1 MHIDWFVF
9 FAQIVNLLIL
19 MFLLKKFL
27 FGRII
32 GAMDAREAKI
42 GAVITEAEQS
52 RQEAQAAAEVQKNR
66 LREFETGYEQMLN
79 KSRQDAEVYQEKLLE
94 KAREE
99 VEFLKTRWME
109 ALRSERANFLQE
121 LRRLAGQQIYAV
133 SRRVLKDLAGL
144 DLEERIVEVLMERIE
159 ALDAAERKKFQG
171 PSGNGGGVT
180 ISCAFEI
187 PPATKERLN
196 EVIRSYFSGDME
208 IAYERSDDVLSGC
221 ELRSN
226 GHKIAWSVKDYLDS
240 LEERFY
246 TALYEETHEGKQAKE
261 GVDHEPHSNRKG

>member
-9 FAQIVNLLIL
+9 FSQIVNFLIL

-27 FGRII
+27 YGRII

-42 GAVITEAEQS
+42 GAVFTEAEQS
-52 RQEAQAAAEVQKNR
+52 RQEAQTASEKHTKR
-66 LREFETGYEQMLN
+66 LRDLEDGYQQMLD
-79 KSRQDAEVYQEKLLE
+79 KSRRDAEAYQEKLLE

-99 VEFLKTRWME
+99 VDFLKARWLE

-121 LRRLAGQQIYAV
+121 LRRLSGHQVYAV

-159 ALDAAERKKFQG
+159 TLDEEERNKFQG
-171 PSGNGGGVT
+171 PIEEGGNIVV
-180 ISCAFEI
+180 SCAFEI
-187 PPATKERLN
+187 PPATQARLN
-196 EVIRSYFSGDME
+196 KVLHRFFPGIAEISYE
-208 IAYERSDDVLSGC
+208 HSDDVLSGC

-246 TALYEETHEGKQAKE
+246 SALYEETQEWKQAKE
-261 GVDHEPHSNRKG
+261 GVDHEG

>member
-9 FAQIVNLLIL
+9 FSQIVNFLIL

-27 FGRII
+27 YARII

-42 GAVITEAEQS
+42 GAVFMEAEKS
-52 RQEAQAAAEVQKNR
+52 RQEAEAAAQSHTKR
-66 LREFETGYEQMLN
+66 LRDLEAGQEQMLH
-79 KSRQDAEVYQEKLLE
+79 KSRQDAEAYQEKLLE

-99 VEFLKTRWME
+99 VDFLKARWME
-109 ALRSERANFLQE
+109 ALRSERVNFLQE
-121 LRRLAGQQIYAV
+121 LRRLAGHQVYAV

-144 DLEERIVEVLMERIE
+144 DLEERIVEILMERIE
-159 ALDAAERKKFQG
+159 AMDEQERKKFQG
-171 PSGNGGGVT
+171 PTEKGGSIV

-187 PPATKERLN
+187 PPATQARLN
-196 EVIRSYFSGDME
+196 DVLGRLFPGISGVV
-208 IAYERSDDVLSGC
+208 YEHSDDVLSGC

-246 TALYEETHEGKQAKE
+246 SALYEEAQDWKQAKE
-261 GVDHEPHSNRKG
+261 GDHHEQ

>member
-1 MHIDWFVF
+1 MHIDWFIF
-9 FAQIVNLLIL
+9 FSQIVNLLIL

-42 GAVITEAEQS
+42 GAVFTEAEKS
-52 RQEAQAAAEVQKNR
+52 RQEAQAAAENHRKKF
-66 LREFETGYEQMLN
+66 RELEAGYEQMLI
-79 KSRQDAEVYQEKLLE
+79 KARQDAETYQEQLLE

-99 VEFLKTRWME
+99 VDFLKARWME

-121 LRRLAGQQIYAV
+121 LRRLAGNQIYAV

-144 DLEERIVEVLMERIE
+144 DLEERIMEVLMERIE
-159 ALDAAERKKFQG
+159 TMEAEERKKFQK
-171 PSGNGGGVT
+171 PAETGGSVM

-187 PPATKERLN
+187 PPATQARLN
-196 EVIRSYFSGDME
+196 DVLHRLFSE
-208 IAYERSDDVLSGC
+208 SIAIAYERSDDVLSGC
-221 ELRSN
+221 EMRLN
-226 GHKIAWSVKDYLDS
+226 GHKVAWSVKDYLDS

-246 TALYEETHEGKQAKE
+246 SALFEETHEWKQVKE
-261 GVDHEPHSNRKG
+261 GEDHE

>member
-9 FAQIVNLLIL
+9 FSQIVNLLIL

-27 FGRII
+27 FRRII

-42 GAVITEAEQS
+42 GAVFTEAEQS
-52 RQEAQAAAEVQKNR
+52 RQEAQAAAENHRNK
-66 LREFETGYEQMLN
+66 LRELEAGTEQMLD
-79 KSRQDAEVYQEKLLE
+79 KSRQDAEAYHEKLLE

-99 VEFLKTRWME
+99 VDFLKARWME

-121 LRRLAGQQIYAV
+121 LRRLAGHQIYSV

-144 DLEERIVEVLMERIE
+144 DLEERIVEVLIERMEAMDE
-159 ALDAAERKKFQG
+159 QERKKFQG
-171 PSGNGGGVT
+171 PTEKGGSIV

-187 PPATKERLN
+187 PPATQARLDD
-196 EVIRSYFSGDME
+196 VLRRFFPGIIG
-208 IAYERSDDVLSGC
+208 IVYERSDDVLSGC

-246 TALYEETHEGKQAKE
+246 SALYEEAQDWKQAKE
-261 GVDHEPHSNRKG
+261 GDHHEG

>member
-9 FAQIVNLLIL
+9 FSQIVNFLIL

-32 GAMDAREAKI
+32 KAMDTREAKI
-42 GAVITEAEQS
+42 GTVFMEAEQS
-52 RQEAQAAAEVQKNR
+52 RQEAQTALDSHTKR
-66 LREFETGYEQMLN
+66 LRDLDTGYEQMLE
-79 KSRQDAEVYQEKLLE
+79 KSRRDAEAYQEQLLE

-99 VEFLKTRWME
+99 VDFLKARWME

-121 LRRLAGQQIYAV
+121 LRRLAGQQVYAV
-133 SRRVLKDLAGL
+133 SRRMMKDLAGL

-159 ALDAAERKKFQG
+159 ALDEQERQKFQG
-171 PSGNGGGVT
+171 TAEGGSRVV

-187 PPATKERLN
+187 PPATQARLN
-196 EVIRSYFSGDME
+196 DVLRRYFPNIAE
-208 IAYERSDDVLSGC
+208 IAYEHSDDVLSGC
-221 ELRSN
+221 ELRSD

-246 TALYEETHEGKQAKE
+246 SALYEETREWKQVKE
-261 GVDHEPHSNRKG
+261 GVDHER

>member
-9 FAQIVNLLIL
+9 FSQIVNFLIL

-42 GAVITEAEQS
+42 GAVFMEAEKS
-52 RQEAQAAAEVQKNR
+52 RQEAEAAAESHTKR
-66 LREFETGYEQMLN
+66 LRDIEAGYEQMLL
-79 KSRQDAEVYQEKLLE
+79 KSRQDAEAYQGQLLE

-99 VEFLKTRWME
+99 VDFLKARWME
-109 ALRSERANFLQE
+109 ALRSERANFLHE
-121 LRRLAGQQIYAV
+121 LRRLAGHQVYAV

-159 ALDAAERKKFQG
+159 ALDEQERKKFQG
-171 PSGNGGGVT
+171 PTENGVIV

-187 PPATKERLN
+187 LPATQARLN
-196 EVIRSYFSGDME
+196 DVLRRFFPGVIE
-208 IAYERSDDVLSGC
+208 ITYEKSDDVLSGC
-221 ELRSN
+221 ELRSG
-226 GHKIAWSVKDYLDS
+226 GHKIAWSIKDYLDS

-246 TALYEETHEGKQAKE
+246 SALYGEAQDWKQAKE
-261 GVDHEPHSNRKG
+261 GDHHEG

>member
-9 FAQIVNLLIL
+9 FSQIVNLLIL

-42 GAVITEAEQS
+42 GAVFTEAEQS
-52 RQEAQAAAEVQKNR
+52 RQEAQAAAENHRKR
-66 LREFETGYEQMLN
+66 LLELEAGYEQMLI
-79 KSRQDAEVYQEKLLE
+79 KARQDAEAYQERLLG

-99 VEFLKTRWME
+99 VDFLKARWME

-121 LRRLAGQQIYAV
+121 LRRLAGNQIYAV

-159 ALDAAERKKFQG
+159 AMDAEERNKFQQ
-171 PSGNGGGVT
+171 PAENGGSVM

-187 PPATKERLN
+187 PAATQARLN
-196 EVIRSYFSGDME
+196 DLLHRFFPENIA

-221 ELRSN
+221 ELRSD
-226 GHKIAWSVKDYLDS
+226 GHKISWSAKDYLDS

-246 TALYEETHEGKQAKE
+246 SALYEETQEWKQVKQGE
-261 GVDHEPHSNRKG
+261 DHEPDSDGKG

>member
-9 FAQIVNLLIL
+9 FSQIVNFLIL

-42 GAVITEAEQS
+42 GAVFMEAEKS
-52 RQEAQAAAEVQKNR
+52 RQEAEAAAESHTKR
-66 LREFETGYEQMLN
+66 LRDIEAGYEQMLL
-79 KSRQDAEVYQEKLLE
+79 KSRQDAEAYQGQLLE

-99 VEFLKTRWME
+99 VDFLKARWME
-109 ALRSERANFLQE
+109 ALRSERANFLHE
-121 LRRLAGQQIYAV
+121 LRRLAGNQVYAV

-159 ALDAAERKKFQG
+159 ALDEQERKKFQG
-171 PSGNGGGVT
+171 PTENGVIV

-187 PPATKERLN
+187 LPATQARLN
-196 EVIRSYFSGDME
+196 DVLRRFFPGVIE
-208 IAYERSDDVLSGC
+208 ITYEKSDDVLSGC
-221 ELRSN
+221 ELRSG
-226 GHKIAWSVKDYLDS
+226 GHKIAWSIKDYLDS

-246 TALYEETHEGKQAKE
+246 SALYGEAQDWKQAKE
-261 GVDHEPHSNRKG
+261 GDHHEG

>member
-9 FAQIVNLLIL
+9 FSQIVNLLIL

-27 FGRII
+27 FGKII

-42 GAVITEAEQS
+42 GAVFTEAEQS
-52 RQEAQAAAEVQKNR
+52 RQEAQTAAESQRSR
-66 LREFETGYEQMLN
+66 LRELEAGYEQMLN
-79 KSRQDAEVYQEKLLE
+79 KSRQDAEAYQEKLLE

-99 VEFLKTRWME
+99 VDFLKARWMD

-121 LRRLAGQQIYAV
+121 LRRLAGQQIYSV
-133 SRRVLKDLAGL
+133 SRRVLKDLADL
-144 DLEERIVEVLMERIE
+144 DLEERIVAVLMERIE
-159 ALDAAERKKFQG
+159 SMDEAERGKFRG
-171 PSGNGGGVT
+171 PSGNGGSVT

-187 PPATKERLN
+187 PPATQGRLN
-196 EVIRSYFSGDME
+196 EVIRRFFSGDMK

-246 TALYEETHEGKQAKE
+246 TALYEETQEWKQAKE
-261 GVDHEPHSNRKG
+261 GVDHEPHSVRKG

>member
-9 FAQIVNLLIL
+9 FAQIVNLFIL

-42 GAVITEAEQS
+42 GSVFTEAEQS
-52 RQEAQAAAEVQKNR
+52 RQEAQTAAETQKNR
-66 LREFETGYEQMLN
+66 LRELEAGYEQMIN
-79 KSRQDAEVYQEKLLE
+79 KTRQDVEVYHQQLLE

-99 VEFLKTRWME
+99 VDFLKMRWTE
-109 ALRSERANFLQE
+109 AIRSERANFLQE
-121 LRRLAGQQIYAV
+121 LRRLAGQQIYSV

-144 DLEERIVEVLMERIE
+144 DLEERIVEILIERIATLQE
-159 ALDAAERKKFQG
+159 QERKKFRG
-171 PSGNGGGVT
+171 SAGNGNGVV

-187 PPATKERLN
+187 PPATQERLN
-196 EVIRSYFSGDME
+196 DVLRRSLSDDME

-221 ELRSN
+221 ELRSG

-246 TALYEETHEGKQAKE
+246 SALYEETQEWKQAKE
-261 GVDHEPHSNRKG
+261 GVDHEQHSDGKG

>member
-42 GAVITEAEQS
+42 GAVFTEAEQS
-52 RQEAQAAAEVQKNR
+52 RQEAQAASESHRNR
-66 LREFETGYEQMLN
+66 LKALEAGYEQMLN
-79 KSRQDAEVYQEKLLE
+79 KSRQDAEAYQEKLLE

-99 VEFLKTRWME
+99 VDFLKARWME

-121 LRRLAGQQIYAV
+121 LRRLAGHQIYAV
-133 SRRVLKDLAGL
+133 SRRVLKDLADL

-159 ALDAAERKKFQG
+159 ALDEAERKKFQG
-171 PSGNGGGVT
+171 SSGNGRGITV
-180 ISCAFEI
+180 SCAFAI
-187 PPATKERLN
+187 PPATQGRLN
-196 EVIRSYFSGDME
+196 EVIRRSFSGDME

-246 TALYEETHEGKQAKE
+246 TALYEETQEWKQAKE
-261 GVDHEPHSNRKG
+261 GVDHEPHSDRKG

>member
-9 FAQIVNLLIL
+9 FSQIVNLLIL

-42 GAVITEAEQS
+42 GAVFTEAEKS
-52 RQEAQAAAEVQKNR
+52 RQEAQAAAESHKTK
-66 LREFETGYEQMLN
+66 LRELEAGYEQMLN
-79 KSRQDAEVYQEKLLE
+79 KTRQDAEAYHEELLV

-99 VEFLKTRWME
+99 VDFLKARWME

-121 LRRLAGQQIYAV
+121 LRRLAGHQIYAV

-144 DLEERIVEVLMERIE
+144 DLEERIVEILMERIE
-159 ALDAAERKKFQG
+159 ALDEQERKKFQG
-171 PSGNGGGVT
+171 PAENGGSVI

-187 PPATKERLN
+187 PAATQARLN
-196 EVIRSYFSGDME
+196 DVLHRFFSDDVT

-221 ELRSN
+221 ELRSD
-226 GHKIAWSVKDYLDS
+226 GHKIAWSAKDYLDS

-246 TALYEETHEGKQAKE
+246 SALYEESQEWKQSKE
-261 GVDHEPHSNRKG
+261 GDDHEQHSDRKG

>member
-9 FAQIVNLLIL
+9 FSQIVNLLIL

-42 GAVITEAEQS
+42 GAVFTEAEKS
-52 RQEAQAAAEVQKNR
+52 RQEAQVAAESHRNK
-66 LREFETGYEQMLN
+66 LRDLESCYEQMLN
-79 KSRQDAEVYQEKLLE
+79 KTRQDAEAYQEQLLE

-99 VEFLKTRWME
+99 VDFLKARWME

-121 LRRLAGQQIYAV
+121 LRRLAGNQIYAV

-144 DLEERIVEVLMERIE
+144 DLEERIMEVLMERIE
-159 ALDAAERKKFQG
+159 AMDAEERKKFQK
-171 PSGNGGGVT
+171 PAENGGSVI

-187 PPATKERLN
+187 PPATQARLN
-196 EVIRSYFSGDME
+196 DVLHRLFSE
-208 IAYERSDDVLSGC
+208 SIAIAYERSDDVLSGC
-221 ELRSN
+221 ELRLN
-226 GHKIAWSVKDYLDS
+226 GHKVAWSVKDYLDS

-246 TALYEETHEGKQAKE
+246 SALFEETHEWKQVKE
-261 GVDHEPHSNRKG
+261 GEDHE

>member
-9 FAQIVNLLIL
+9 FSQIVNFLIL

-42 GAVITEAEQS
+42 GAVFTEAEQS
-52 RQEAQAAAEVQKNR
+52 RQEAQAAAENHRNK
-66 LREFETGYEQMLN
+66 LRELESGTEQMLD
-79 KSRQDAEVYQEKLLE
+79 KSRQDAEAYHEKLLE

-99 VEFLKTRWME
+99 VDFLKARWME

-121 LRRLAGQQIYAV
+121 LRRLAGNQIYSV

-144 DLEERIVEVLMERIE
+144 DLEERIVEVLMERME
-159 ALDAAERKKFQG
+159 AMDAQERKKFQG
-171 PSGNGGGVT
+171 PAENGGSIV

-187 PPATKERLN
+187 PPATQARLN
-196 EVIRSYFSGDME
+196 DVLHRFFPGISG
-208 IAYERSDDVLSGC
+208 IVYERSDDVLSGC

-246 TALYEETHEGKQAKE
+246 SALYEEAQDWKQTKEGDHHEG
-261 GVDHEPHSNRKG
+261 

>member
-9 FAQIVNLLIL
+9 FSQIVNFLIL

-27 FGRII
+27 FRRIV

-42 GAVITEAEQS
+42 GAVFMEAEKS
-52 RQEAQAAAEVQKNR
+52 RQEAQAAVESNTKR
-66 LREFETGYEQMLN
+66 LRDLEAGYEQMLD
-79 KSRQDAEVYQEKLLE
+79 KSRRDAEAYQEKLLE

-99 VEFLKTRWME
+99 VDFLKARWME
-109 ALRSERANFLQE
+109 ALRSERVNFLQE
-121 LRRLAGQQIYAV
+121 LRRLAGHQVYAV
-133 SRRVLKDLAGL
+133 SRRIMKDLAGI

-159 ALDAAERKKFQG
+159 TLDEQERKKFQG
-171 PSGNGGGVT
+171 PTENGNNVV

-187 PPATKERLN
+187 PPATQARLN
-196 EVIRSYFSGDME
+196 DVLRRFFPGIVE

-221 ELRSN
+221 ELRSD

-240 LEERFY
+240 LEESFY
-246 TALYEETHEGKQAKE
+246 SALYEEAQDWKQAKE
-261 GVDHEPHSNRKG
+261 GDHHEG

>member
-9 FAQIVNLLIL
+9 FSQIVNFLIL

-27 FGRII
+27 YGRII

-42 GAVITEAEQS
+42 GAVFMEAEKS
-52 RQEAQAAAEVQKNR
+52 RQDAQAAAESHAQR
-66 LREFETGYEQMLN
+66 LRELETGYEQMLQ
-79 KSRQDAEVYQEKLLE
+79 KSRQDANIYHERLLE
-94 KAREE
+94 EAREE
-99 VEFLKTRWME
+99 VDFLKTRWLE
-109 ALRSERANFLQE
+109 ALRSERANFLHE
-121 LRRLAGQQIYAV
+121 LRRLAGHQVYAV

-144 DLEERIVEVLMERIE
+144 DLEERIVEVLMVRIE
-159 ALDAAERKKFQG
+159 TLDEQERKKFQG
-171 PSGNGGGVT
+171 PTEDGNRVV

-187 PPATKERLN
+187 PPATQVRLN
-196 EVIRSYFSGDME
+196 DSLRRSFPGASE

-246 TALYEETHEGKQAKE
+246 SALYEETQEWKQAKE
-261 GVDHEPHSNRKG
+261 GVDHER

>member
-9 FAQIVNLLIL
+9 FSQIVNFLIL

-32 GAMDAREAKI
+32 KAMDAREAKI
-42 GAVITEAEQS
+42 GAVFTEAEQS
-52 RQEAQAAAEVQKNR
+52 RQEAQTASEKHTKR
-66 LREFETGYEQMLN
+66 LRDLEDGYQQMLD
-79 KSRQDAEVYQEKLLE
+79 KSRRDAETYQEKLLE

-99 VEFLKTRWME
+99 VDFLKARWLE
-109 ALRSERANFLQE
+109 ALRSGRANFLQE
-121 LRRLAGQQIYAV
+121 LRRLAGHQVYAV
-133 SRRVLKDLAGL
+133 SRRVMKDLAGL

-159 ALDAAERKKFQG
+159 ALDEQERKKFQG
-171 PSGNGGGVT
+171 SIESGGAIV

-187 PPATKERLN
+187 PPATQNKL
-196 EVIRSYFSGDME
+196 SGVLHRFFPGNVE

-246 TALYEETHEGKQAKE
+246 SVLYEETQEWKQAKE
-261 GVDHEPHSNRKG
+261 GVDHER

>member
-1 MHIDWFVF
+1 MHIDWFIF
-9 FAQIVNLLIL
+9 FSQIVNLLIL

-42 GAVITEAEQS
+42 GAVFTEAEKS
-52 RQEAQAAAEVQKNR
+52 RQEAQAAAENHRNR
-66 LREFETGYEQMLN
+66 LRELEAGYEQMLL
-79 KSRQDAEVYQEKLLE
+79 KARQDAEAYQEQLLE

-99 VEFLKTRWME
+99 VDFLKARWME

-121 LRRLAGQQIYAV
+121 LRRLAGNQIYAV

-159 ALDAAERKKFQG
+159 AMDAEERKKFQK
-171 PSGNGGGVT
+171 PAETGGSVM

-187 PPATKERLN
+187 PPATQTRLN
-196 EVIRSYFSGDME
+196 DVLHRFFSE
-208 IAYERSDDVLSGC
+208 SIAIAYERSDDILSGC
-221 ELRSN
+221 ELRLN
-226 GHKIAWSVKDYLDS
+226 GHKVAWSVKDYLDS

-246 TALYEETHEGKQAKE
+246 SALFEETQEWKQVKE
-261 GVDHEPHSNRKG
+261 GENHEQYSDGKG

>member
-9 FAQIVNLLIL
+9 FSQIVNLMIL

-42 GAVITEAEQS
+42 GAVFTEAEQS
-52 RQEAQAAAEVQKNR
+52 RQESQTAVEKHRNR
-66 LREFETGYEQMLN
+66 LRGLEAGYEQMLM
-79 KSRQDAEVYQEKLLE
+79 KARQDAEAYQEKLLE

-99 VEFLKTRWME
+99 VDFLKARWME

-121 LRRLAGQQIYAV
+121 LRRLAGNQIYAV

-159 ALDAAERKKFQG
+159 AMDEEERKKFQK
-171 PSGNGGGVT
+171 PAENGGSVI
-180 ISCAFEI
+180 ISCVFEI
-187 PPATKERLN
+187 PPETQSRLN
-196 EVIRSYFSGDME
+196 GVLHRFFPENIA

-221 ELRSN
+221 ELRSD
-226 GHKIAWSVKDYLDS
+226 GHKIAWSAKDYLDS

-246 TALYEETHEGKQAKE
+246 SALYEETQEWKQVKE
-261 GVDHEPHSNRKG
+261 GVDHE

>member
-1 MHIDWFVF
+1 MHIDWFIF
-9 FAQIVNLLIL
+9 FSQIVNLFIL

-42 GAVITEAEQS
+42 GAVFTEAEQS
-52 RQEAQAAAEVQKNR
+52 RQEAQAAAENHRNR
-66 LREFETGYEQMLN
+66 LLELERGYEQMLN
-79 KSRQDAEVYQEKLLE
+79 KSRQDAETYHEQLLE
-94 KAREE
+94 RAHEE
-99 VEFLKTRWME
+99 VDFLKTRWTE
-109 ALRSERANFLQE
+109 AIRSERANFLQE
-121 LRRLAGQQIYAV
+121 LRRLAGNQIYAV

-144 DLEERIVEVLMERIE
+144 DLEERIVEILMERIA
-159 ALDAAERKKFQG
+159 ALDEQERKKFQG
-171 PSGNGGGVT
+171 PTKNGGSVV

-187 PPATKERLN
+187 PPATQARLN
-196 EVIRSYFSGDME
+196 NVLHRFFSDDME

-221 ELRSN
+221 ELRSG

-246 TALYEETHEGKQAKE
+246 SALYEETQEWKQVKE
-261 GVDHEPHSNRKG
+261 GEDHEQYSDGKG

>member
-1 MHIDWFVF
+1 MHIDWFIF
-9 FAQIVNLLIL
+9 FSQIVNLLIL

-42 GAVITEAEQS
+42 GAVFTEAEKS
-52 RQEAQAAAEVQKNR
+52 RQEAQAAAENHRSR
-66 LREFETGYEQMLN
+66 LRELEAGYEQMLT
-79 KSRQDAEVYQEKLLE
+79 KARQDAETYQEQLLE

-99 VEFLKTRWME
+99 VDFLKARWME

-121 LRRLAGQQIYAV
+121 LRRLAGNQIYAV

-144 DLEERIVEVLMERIE
+144 NLEERIVEVLMERIE
-159 ALDAAERKKFQG
+159 AMDAAERGKFQK
-171 PSGNGGGVT
+171 PAETGGSVM

-187 PPATKERLN
+187 PPATQTRLN
-196 EVIRSYFSGDME
+196 DVLHRLFSE
-208 IAYERSDDVLSGC
+208 NIAIVYERSDDVLSGC
-221 ELRSN
+221 ELRLN
-226 GHKIAWSVKDYLDS
+226 GHKVAWSVKDYLDS

-246 TALYEETHEGKQAKE
+246 SALFEETQEWKQVKE
-261 GVDHEPHSNRKG
+261 GENHEQYSDGKG

>member
-9 FAQIVNLLIL
+9 FSQIVNFLIL

-42 GAVITEAEQS
+42 GAVFMEAEQS
-52 RQEAQAAAEVQKNR
+52 RQEAEAAAESHTKR
-66 LREFETGYEQMLN
+66 LRDIEEGYEQMLN
-79 KSRQDAEVYQEKLLE
+79 KSRQDAEAYHGQLLE

-99 VEFLKTRWME
+99 VDFLKARWME

-121 LRRLAGQQIYAV
+121 LRRLAGNQVYAV

-159 ALDAAERKKFQG
+159 AMDEQERKKFQG
-171 PSGNGGGVT
+171 PIENGVIV

-187 PPATKERLN
+187 PPAMQARLDD
-196 EVIRSYFSGDME
+196 VLRRFFPGISGSV
-208 IAYERSDDVLSGC
+208 YERSDDVLSGC

-246 TALYEETHEGKQAKE
+246 SALYGEAQDWKQAKE
-261 GVDHEPHSNRKG
+261 GDHHER